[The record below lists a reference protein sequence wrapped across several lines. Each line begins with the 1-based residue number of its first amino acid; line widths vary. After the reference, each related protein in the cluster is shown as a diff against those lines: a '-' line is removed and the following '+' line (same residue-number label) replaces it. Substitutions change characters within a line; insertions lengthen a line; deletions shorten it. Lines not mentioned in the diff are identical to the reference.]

1 ADAETLDPGKTNG
14 AQDGYIVIA
23 MFEGLTSCHPQTL
36 EPMAALA
43 THYEMNADHTQF
55 PFYLPAPPPP
65 RGPPNPRGT
74 RLPNTDTLREQYQA
88 GKQGIP
94 LILQQQWR
102 KELNID
108 VTLVNQE
115 FKVWIQSVI
124 EVNYNG
130 VAETGAWPDYVDPNP

>member
-55 PFYLPAPPPP
+55 TFYL
-65 RGPPNPRGT
+65 RGHPTPRGT
-74 RLPNTDTLREQYQA
+74 RLPNTNPLREQYQA
-88 GKQGIP
+88 GKLAEDFAHGYAAP
-94 LILQQQWR
+94 PDSTPARWSDGSLITAH
-102 KELNID
+102 D
-108 VTLVNQE
+108 FV
-115 FKVWIQSVI
+115 
-124 EVNYNG
+124 Y
-130 VAETGAWPDYVDPNP
+130 